1 MTSQT
6 DEWMEKAGVLIEAL
20 PYMRRYGNKPIVVKF
35 GGHAMGEQ
43 AYVDSFAADMTLLRQ
58 IGARPVVV
66 HGGGPQIG
74 DMLKRLKIESNF
86 VNGLRV
92 TDAATISVVEMVLA
106 GAINKSLV
114 AAVNMAGGRAVG
126 LSGKDGHLITA
137 SKLST
142 NTGASKARDN
152 DSQIEKVDLGFVGK
166 PEAVDPKVI
175 SALMDADMIPVIAPI
190 GSGVDGQTYNINAD
204 TAAGAV
210 AGAIGATRLLMLT
223 DVAGVKDKNG
233 EHISHLTVSEAQ
245 ALIEDGTVQGGM
257 IPKVETCIDA
267 VEKGAEAAVI
277 LDGRAPHAV
286 LVELFTEHGIG
297 TLITRD

>member
-1 MTSQT
+1 
-6 DEWMEKAGVLIEAL
+6 
-20 PYMRRYGNKPIVVKF
+20 
-35 GGHAMGEQ
+35 
-43 AYVDSFAADMTLLRQ
+43 
-58 IGARPVVV
+58 
-66 HGGGPQIG
+66 
-74 DMLKRLKIESNF
+74 MLKRLKIESNF
-86 VNGLRV
+86 INGLRV

-114 AAVNMAGGRAVG
+114 AAINMAGGRAVG

-137 SKLST
+137 SKLDSPA
-142 NTGASKARDN
+142 GQS
-152 DSQIEKVDLGFVGK
+152 DSQIEKIDLGFVGR
-166 PEAVDPKVI
+166 PETVDPTAL
-175 SALMDADMIPVIAPI
+175 SALMAADMIPVIAPI

-210 AGAIGATRLLMLT
+210 AGAIGASRLLMLT
-223 DVAGVKDKNG
+223 DVAGVKDKDG
-233 EHISHLTVSEAQ
+233 GHISHLTVSEAQ
-245 ALIEDGTVQGGM
+245 QLIEDGTVQGGM

-267 VEKGAEAAVI
+267 VEQGAEAAVI

>member
-1 MTSQT
+1 MTSQI

-58 IGARPVVV
+58 IGAQPVVV

-74 DMLKRLKIESNF
+74 DMLKRLKIESSF

-137 SKLST
+137 SKLSS
-142 NTGASKARDN
+142 ASAN
-152 DSQIEKVDLGFVGK
+152 SDSQIEKVDLGFVGK
-166 PEAVDPKVI
+166 PETVDPKVI
-175 SALMDADMIPVIAPI
+175 TALMAADMIPVIAPI
-190 GSGVDGQTYNINAD
+190 GSGIDGQTYNINAD

-210 AGAIGATRLLMLT
+210 AGAIGASRLLMLT
-223 DVAGVKDKNG
+223 DVAGVRDKNG
-233 EHISHLTVSEAQ
+233 DHISRLKLSEAR
-245 ALIEDGTVQGGM
+245 ALIKDGTVQGGM
-257 IPKVETCIDA
+257 IPKVANCIEA

>member
-1 MTSQT
+1 
-6 DEWMEKAGVLIEAL
+6 
-20 PYMRRYGNKPIVVKF
+20 
-35 GGHAMGEQ
+35 MGEQ

-58 IGARPVVV
+58 IGAQPVVV

-137 SKLST
+137 SKLSAP
-142 NTGASKARDN
+142 ASHS

-166 PEAVDPKVI
+166 PESVDPTAL
-175 SALMDADMIPVIAPI
+175 SALMTADMIPVIAPI
-190 GSGVDGQTYNINAD
+190 GCGVDGQTYNINAD

-210 AGAIGATRLLMLT
+210 AGAIGASRLLMLT
-223 DVAGVKDKNG
+223 DVAGVKDKG
-233 EHISHLTVSEAQ
+233 GKHISHLTVSEAHK
-245 ALIEDGTVQGGM
+245 LIKDGTVQGGM
-257 IPKVETCIDA
+257 IPKVETCIEA
-267 VEKGAEAAVI
+267 VEQGAEAAVI